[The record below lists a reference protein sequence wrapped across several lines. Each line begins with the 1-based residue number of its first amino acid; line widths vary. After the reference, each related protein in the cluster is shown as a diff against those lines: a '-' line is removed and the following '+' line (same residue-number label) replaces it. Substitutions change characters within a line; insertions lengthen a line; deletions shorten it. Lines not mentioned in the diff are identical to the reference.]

1 MGTGASRTVYA
12 PGSNPKARISFDL
25 HGCVTLM
32 SMPRTALEPLD
43 SSWQPARFVVLDD
56 RRLQVNRVD
65 HRSLAGCSL
74 HNLGSGQ
81 QVAAGAQRRG
91 DAPRIRSA
99 TRLSCSERATMCPT
113 CAHDYAHGAEL
124 RAGGPQLPYLLA
136 MAAASLSCP
145 RWQPRRCHSRRP
157 SPVAWDPIVE
167 QLKLDWSIAVLG
179 FVAGNRGECLK

>member
-81 QVAAGAQRRG
+81 QVAAGARRRG

-99 TRLSCSERATMCPT
+99 IRLSCTLYTSERATMC
-113 CAHDYAHGAEL
+113 
-124 RAGGPQLPYLLA
+124 
-136 MAAASLSCP
+136 
-145 RWQPRRCHSRRP
+145 
-157 SPVAWDPIVE
+157 
-167 QLKLDWSIAVLG
+167 
-179 FVAGNRGECLK
+179 RGELIGPCLRS

>member
-1 MGTGASRTVYA
+1 MMSSYRVC

-43 SSWQPARFVVLDD
+43 SSRQPARFVVLDD

-81 QVAAGAQRRG
+81 QVAASDR
-91 DAPRIRSA
+91 
-99 TRLSCSERATMCPT
+99 
-113 CAHDYAHGAEL
+113 
-124 RAGGPQLPYLLA
+124 
-136 MAAASLSCP
+136 
-145 RWQPRRCHSRRP
+145 
-157 SPVAWDPIVE
+157 
-167 QLKLDWSIAVLG
+167 
-179 FVAGNRGECLK
+179 